1 MHIYTHT
8 LIGRP
13 ATLLY
18 PPAKFLRASVVVV
31 AHAGFLSSVSL
42 STPPPPS
49 SSTDPAH
56 HQPPAHH
63 FYRPRTMIIITMGS
77 FAGSV
82 GLAAHHVLGDAGLAG
97 YAAFLVV
104 GGGSVYHAV
113 RSLEAVE
120 VFKEKYEAA
129 YRECTKGIEPGSD
142 QLGPKPMLN
151 PLLMQDGDHDVDYY
165 IEEAKQL
172 LEPFREEVL
181 AVLANAADPTG
192 ETVTVLSNTKGEE
205 VSVPVRG
212 VWGGRGGGGVPR
224 CM

>member
-1 MHIYTHT
+1 
-8 LIGRP
+8 
-13 ATLLY
+13 
-18 PPAKFLRASVVVV
+18 
-31 AHAGFLSSVSL
+31 
-42 STPPPPS
+42 
-49 SSTDPAH
+49 
-56 HQPPAHH
+56 
-63 FYRPRTMIIITMGS
+63 MIIIITTS

-82 GLAAHHVLGDAGLAG
+82 GLATHFVLGEVGLVC
-97 YAAFLVV
+97 YAAFLLIM
-104 GGGSVYHAV
+104 GGSVYHAV

-129 YRECTKGIEPGSD
+129 YRECTKGIEPDSD

-172 LEPFREEVL
+172 FEPFREEVL

-205 VSVPVRG
+205 VGECAGVRCG
-212 VWGGRGGGGVPR
+212 EGGLGGCRDVIMSG
-224 CM
+224 

>member
-1 MHIYTHT
+1 
-8 LIGRP
+8 
-13 ATLLY
+13 
-18 PPAKFLRASVVVV
+18 
-31 AHAGFLSSVSL
+31 
-42 STPPPPS
+42 
-49 SSTDPAH
+49 
-56 HQPPAHH
+56 
-63 FYRPRTMIIITMGS
+63 MITITMGS

-82 GLAAHHVLGDAGLAG
+82 GLAAHLVLGDAGLAG

-129 YRECTKGIEPGSD
+129 YRECTKGIEPDSD

-172 LEPFREEVL
+172 FEPFREEVL
-181 AVLANAADPTG
+181 SVLANAADPTG

-205 VSVPVRG
+205 VGECAGVRCGEGSVIG
-212 VWGGRGGGGVPR
+212 IGGDAE
-224 CM
+224 M